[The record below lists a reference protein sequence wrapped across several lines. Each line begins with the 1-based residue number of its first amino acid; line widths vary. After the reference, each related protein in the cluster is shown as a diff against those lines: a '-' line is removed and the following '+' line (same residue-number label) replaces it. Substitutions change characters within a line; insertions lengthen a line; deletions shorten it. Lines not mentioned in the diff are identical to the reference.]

1 MSARPPLA
9 PGLRQTRQRR
19 IVWEAVDA
27 LGGHCTADE
36 IASHVQS
43 VDPSLAR
50 STVYRALEALA
61 ASGAVHAVRLGGGAV
76 HYELAGEEHQ
86 HALCQVCEGVLHIE
100 DDLVHDLEHHLEELH
115 RFRPVR
121 TEVLVVGVC
130 ETCARS
136 GGRRPTKRRTL
147 EHVHYPRSHEQAEGA
162 SG

>member
-1 MSARPPLA
+1 MDRARGVRIAPTARPPLA

-19 IVWEAVDA
+19 LVWQAIEE

-43 VDPSLAR
+43 VDPALAR
-50 STVYRALEALA
+50 STVYRGLEALT
-61 ASGAVHAVRLGGGAV
+61 ASGAVHAVRLGSGPV

-86 HALCQVCEGVLHIE
+86 HAVCQMCEGVLHIE

-115 RFRPVR
+115 RFHPVR

-130 ETCARS
+130 DACARS
-136 GGRRPTKRRTL
+136 RGKRPTKRRML
-147 EHVHYPRSHEQAEGA
+147 DHVHFE
-162 SG
+162 